1 MSHTR
6 NSQEWPKVPFSVDM
20 YRAQIERA
28 LAQKLKVQ
36 AVVYI
41 TQKYSAYVDAN
52 HAVPPVVLTPA
63 VKVRYGYSMA
73 ALWLPPLTDALM
85 PPPPRRRATC
95 KTPAATSMAFSRRPR
110 AACPP
115 TAAPCRPAPT
125 SCNGRYAAAPS
136 LAPTFSFL
144 FGPSLRSTL

>member
-1 MSHTR
+1 
-6 NSQEWPKVPFSVDM
+6 M

-63 VKVRYGYSMA
+63 VKVLYGRSMA
-73 ALWLPPLTDALM
+73 ALWPLYA
-85 PPPPRRRATC
+85 R
-95 KTPAATSMAFSRRPR
+95 SI
-110 AACPP
+110 CPLYGSP
-115 TAAPCRPAPT
+115 
-125 SCNGRYAAAPS
+125 
-136 LAPTFSFL
+136 L
-144 FGPSLRSTL
+144 

>member
-1 MSHTR
+1 
-6 NSQEWPKVPFSVDM
+6 M

-63 VKVRYGYSMA
+63 VKVLYGTSMA
-73 ALWLPPLTDALM
+73 PHFGSRLRSPLWLPT
-85 PPPPRRRATC
+85 
-95 KTPAATSMAFSRRPR
+95 
-110 AACPP
+110 
-115 TAAPCRPAPT
+115 
-125 SCNGRYAAAPS
+125 
-136 LAPTFSFL
+136 LAPL
-144 FGPSLRSTL
+144 WLTLQIHA

>member
-1 MSHTR
+1 
-6 NSQEWPKVPFSVDM
+6 M

-63 VKVRYGYSMA
+63 VKVLYARSMPALCPLYGPP
-73 ALWLPPLTDALM
+73 LWLLYGSPLWLTPQIPSCGTAM
-85 PPPPRRRATC
+85 AT
-95 KTPAATSMAFSRRPR
+95 P
-110 AACPP
+110 
-115 TAAPCRPAPT
+115 
-125 SCNGRYAAAPS
+125 
-136 LAPTFSFL
+136 
-144 FGPSLRSTL
+144 

>member
-1 MSHTR
+1 
-6 NSQEWPKVPFSVDM
+6 M

-63 VKVRYGYSMA
+63 VKVRYGSSMA
-73 ALWLPPLTDALM
+73 PHFGCSMATLWLQPQIHPFA
-85 PPPPRRRATC
+85 
-95 KTPAATSMAFSRRPR
+95 PA
-110 AACPP
+110 
-115 TAAPCRPAPT
+115 
-125 SCNGRYAAAPS
+125 
-136 LAPTFSFL
+136 
-144 FGPSLRSTL
+144 